1 MIGRKLVITLALL
14 LLLVTSISVGVAQDN
29 IEPPPGF
36 DSWDEVLEE
45 ARGQTLNWNFW
56 GGSDSINNF
65 VDDVYGSVLEEEFG
79 ITLNRIPLADTADA
93 VNQVLSEAEAGV
105 EGDDGTIDMIW
116 INGENFKTL
125 RQADLLYGPFG
136 ANIPNTVYVDWNNP
150 AVTNDFGVDVDFYEV
165 PWASFP
171 FQWIYDTTR
180 IDAED
185 LPRSYAELS
194 EWIEANP
201 GRFTYIAPGPGAFQ
215 GTRIVK
221 QLLLEL
227 CGGYEA
233 FGRDFSQEL
242 WDECSPQ
249 AWDVLNSWKP
259 NLWREGETYPADEN
273 ELTELFANGEIDFTL
288 TQRGGG
294 AAPGIAN
301 GELPPTSAA
310 YLFDANMMGGY
321 SYVAIPFNAPNKA
334 AALVM
339 ANLLLRPD
347 MQAAQL
353 DPETVGFALG
363 IDVSLVTDDDA
374 IAAIEAATEK
384 AVAAGAA
391 DPAEFGAI
399 VPNIAAEYHTLVEQ
413 DWERCVLRDSCE

>member
-1 MIGRKLVITLALL
+1 MVKRLLISLL
-14 LLLVTSISVGVAQDN
+14 LLSAFGLGLAQTYA
-29 IEPPPGF
+29 PPGF
-36 DSWDEVLEE
+36 DSWDAVLEE
-45 ARGQTLNWNFW
+45 ARGQSLNWNFW
-56 GGSDSINNF
+56 GGSEAINNF
-65 VDDVYGSVLEEEFG
+65 VDNVYGAVLRDEFG
-79 ITLNRIPLADTADA
+79 VTLNRVPLADTADA

-105 EGDDGTIDMIW
+105 TGDGGSVDLIW

-125 RQADLLYGPFG
+125 KQADLLYGPF
-136 ANIPNTVYVDWNNP
+136 ALDIPNTVYVDWDNP
-150 AVTNDFGVDVDFYEV
+150 AVTNDFGVDIEFYEV

-171 FQWIYDTTR
+171 FQWIYDTNR
-180 IDAED
+180 IAADE
-185 LPRSYAELS
+185 LPRNYAELG
-194 EWIEANP
+194 EWIAANP

-221 QLLLEL
+221 QLMLEL
-227 CGGYEA
+227 CGGYDA
-233 FGRDFSQEL
+233 FGQDFSQEL
-242 WDECSPQ
+242 WDSCSPQ
-249 AWDVLNSWKP
+249 AWEVLNTWKP
-259 NLWREGETYPADEN
+259 NLWREGETYPADVN
-273 ELTELFANGEIDFTL
+273 ELNDLFSNGEIDFTL

-301 GELPPTSAA
+301 GEIPPSSAA
-310 YLFDANMMGGY
+310 YLFEANMMGGY
-321 SYVAIPFNAPNKA
+321 SYLAIPFNAPNKA

-353 DPETVGFALG
+353 DPESIGFALG
-363 IDVSLVTDDDA
+363 IDVTKVTDA
-374 IAAIEAATEK
+374 ELVAAIEAITAK

-413 DWERCVLRDSCE
+413 GWERCVLRGACN

>member
-1 MIGRKLVITLALL
+1 MKRLLISLLLTSAFGLAL
-14 LLLVTSISVGVAQDN
+14 AQSFT
-29 IEPPPGF
+29 PPGF
-36 DSWDEVLEE
+36 DSWDAVLEE
-45 ARGQTLNWNFW
+45 ARGQSLNWNFW
-56 GGSDSINNF
+56 GGSEAINNF
-65 VDDVYGSVLEEEFG
+65 ADNVYGAVLRDEYG
-79 ITLNRIPLADTADA
+79 ITLNRVPLADTADA

-105 EGDDGTIDMIW
+105 TGDGGSVDMIW

-125 RQADLLYGPFG
+125 KQADLLYGPF
-136 ANIPNTVYVDWNNP
+136 AADVPNTVFVDWDNP
-150 AVTNDFGVDVDFYEV
+150 AVANDFGVEVEFYEV

-171 FQWIYDTTR
+171 FQWVYDTNR
-180 IDAED
+180 ISAEE
-185 LPRSYAELS
+185 LPRSYAELG
-194 EWIEANP
+194 EWIAANP

-221 QLLLEL
+221 QLMLEL
-227 CGGYEA
+227 CGGYDA
-233 FGRDFSQEL
+233 FGQDFSQDL
-242 WDECSPQ
+242 WDSCSPQ

-259 NLWREGETYPADEN
+259 NLWRQGETYPADVN
-273 ELTELFANGEIDFTL
+273 ELNDLFSNGEVDFTL

-301 GELPPTSAA
+301 GEIPPTSAA

-321 SYVAIPFNAPNKA
+321 SYLAIPFNAPNKA

-353 DPETVGFALG
+353 DPDSIGFALG
-363 IDVSLVTDDDA
+363 IDVGRVTDADQ
-374 IAAIEAATEK
+374 IAAIEAATDK

-391 DPAEFGAI
+391 DPSEFGAI
-399 VPNIAAEYHTLVEQ
+399 VPNIAAEYHTLTEQ
-413 DWERCVLRDSCE
+413 AWERCVLRDACN

>member
-1 MIGRKLVITLALL
+1 MVKRLLISLL
-14 LLLVTSISVGVAQDN
+14 LLSGFGLVLAQTYA
-29 IEPPPGF
+29 PPGF
-36 DSWDEVLEE
+36 DSWDAVLAE
-45 ARGQTLNWNFW
+45 ARGQSLNWNFW
-56 GGSDSINNF
+56 GGSEAINNF
-65 VDDVYGSVLEEEFG
+65 ADNVYGAVLRDEFG
-79 ITLNRIPLADTADA
+79 ITLNRVPLADTADA

-105 EGDDGTIDMIW
+105 MGDGGSVDMIW

-125 RQADLLYGPFG
+125 KQADLLYGPF
-136 ANIPNTVYVDWNNP
+136 AADVPNTIYVDWDNP
-150 AVTNDFGVDVDFYEV
+150 AVSNDFGVEIEFYEV

-180 IDAED
+180 ISADE
-185 LPRSYAELS
+185 LPRNYAELG
-194 EWIEANP
+194 EWIAANP

-221 QLLLEL
+221 QLMLEL
-227 CGGYEA
+227 CGGYDA
-233 FGRDFSQEL
+233 FGQEFSPEL
-242 WDECSPQ
+242 WVSCSPQ
-249 AWDVLNSWKP
+249 VWDVLNEWAP
-259 NLWREGETYPADEN
+259 NLWRGGENYPADVN
-273 ELTELFANGEIDFTL
+273 ELNDLFSNGEVDFTL

-301 GELPPTSAA
+301 GEIPPTSAA
-310 YLFDANMMGGY
+310 YLFEANMMGGY
-321 SYVAIPFNAPNKA
+321 SYLAIPFNAPNKA

-353 DPETVGFALG
+353 DPESIGFALG
-363 IDVSLVTDDDA
+363 IDVGRVTDADQV
-374 IAAIEAATEK
+374 AAIEAATAK

-391 DPAEFGAI
+391 DPSEFGAI

-413 DWERCVLRDSCE
+413 DWERCVLRDACN